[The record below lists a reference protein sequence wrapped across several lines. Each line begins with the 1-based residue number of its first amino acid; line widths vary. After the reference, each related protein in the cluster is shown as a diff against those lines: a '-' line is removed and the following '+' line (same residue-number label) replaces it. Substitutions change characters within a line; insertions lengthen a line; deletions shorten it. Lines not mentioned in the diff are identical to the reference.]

1 MRFEKCPSEDGLP
14 ERWVLGD
21 ADAGVTATVVP
32 AAGMNLVSLVV
43 GGVDRLALPLPLESF
58 MGTAKTGGVP
68 LLHPWANRLRADCWS
83 FDGVEV
89 DLSGRDGLKR
99 DANGLPMHGL
109 LLRETEWVVSG
120 DGVGDRDEDSAVE
133 GVLHWT
139 DDHPGFEAFPFPHEV
154 AIRWTV
160 RREGG
165 AATASCR
172 FRVDAGDRAVPIAT
186 GWHPYLRPAAGAT
199 TDSIAIEVPS
209 ARRAILDERG
219 LPVLDAEGRPTLET
233 AVDAGGP
240 IGDRRF
246 DDLFL
251 VADAEAGWTA
261 AVVAGGARIELE
273 ADAAWRWMQVFTPEG
288 SDAVC
293 IEPMLAPTSALVDG
307 GVVRVEPGQRFEA
320 GFTIRVVTEGA
331 DR

>member
-21 ADAGVTATVVP
+21 PASGAMATVVP

-43 GGVDRLALPLPLESF
+43 DDLDRVTLPLPLEAF

-68 LLHPWANRLRADCWS
+68 LLHPWANRLRADRWS
-83 FDGVEV
+83 FDGREV
-89 DLSGRDGLKR
+89 DLDGVEGLKR
-99 DANGLPMHGL
+99 DGNGLPMHGL
-109 LLRETEWVVSG
+109 LLRETDWIVSA
-120 DGVGDRDEDSAVE
+120 VGDDSVE

-139 DDHPGFEAFPFPHEV
+139 DDHPGFEAFPFPHLV
-154 AIRWTV
+154 SIRWTV
-160 RREGG
+160 GRQGG
-165 AATASCR
+165 GGRAVEASCR
-172 FRVDAGDRAVPIAT
+172 LRVEAGDRAIPIAT
-186 GWHPYLRPAAGAT
+186 GWHPYLRPGMRGSA
-199 TDSIAIEVPS
+199 DSIAIEVPT
-209 ARRAILDERG
+209 ARRVVLDRRG
-219 LPVLDAEGRPTLET
+219 LPVLDAEGTPTLESP
-233 AVDAGGP
+233 ADASGP
-240 IGDRRF
+240 IGNRRF

-251 VADAEAGWTA
+251 VADTEAGWTA
-261 AVVAGGARIELE
+261 AVIAGGARVELE

-307 GVVRVEPGQRFEA
+307 GAVRIEPRRMFEA
-320 GFTIRVVTEGA
+320 GFTIRVVTEGV